1 MECGICYGIIPEENF
16 KVLECMHSICQSCF
30 SKLHSYTC
38 PFCRTP
44 ISELTKNI
52 VNDYSDDNNDDNNDN
67 NEIIEILHNQ
77 PTNRRS
83 RRSRRPRTRRNYPNN
98 IPQNISTQDIN
109 AIRQQI
115 STLHLPTE
123 IITYNNESIPDNN
136 RQRLR
141 SIRNR
146 WRNYNNHQTPI
157 LR

>member
-1 MECGICYGIIPEENF
+1 MECGICYSIIPEENF

-44 ISELTKNI
+44 ISELNKNI
-52 VNDYSDDNNDDNNDN
+52 FNNYSDDYHDDDDNNG
-67 NEIIEILHNQ
+67 IFEILYNQ
-77 PTNRRS
+77 TTNRRS
-83 RRSRRPRTRRNYPNN
+83 RRNRRSRARRNHPNN
-98 IPQNISTQDIN
+98 VPQNISTQDIN

-115 STLHLPTE
+115 STLQLPTE